1 VNSNQKSE
9 TWLVTGASRG
19 IGLEMVKQLLSSGRT
34 VIGAC
39 RNPDGAR
46 DLWEIQS
53 DYKTRF
59 RPLKLD
65 VSDSASIDAAAK
77 SLSNTRVDVLVN
89 NAGILRGAAEPLST
103 LNVDDVIKSFVV
115 NAVGPLQV
123 TRAFLPHL
131 QQSSAPKVIQLTSRM
146 GSIDDN
152 KSGGY
157 YGYRM
162 SKTALNMFNRS
173 FAADY
178 KTITTIVMH
187 PGWVKTDMGGH
198 GATAETYDS
207 VKGMLSV
214 IDGLSLGDSGR
225 FLDYRGQDIHW

>member
-1 VNSNQKSE
+1 MSVNLSGE
-9 TWLVTGASRG
+9 TWLVTGAARG
-19 IGLEMVKQLLSSGRT
+19 IGLEMVKQLLSSGRS

-59 RPLKLD
+59 RSVQLD
-65 VSDSASIDAAAK
+65 VSDPSSIETATQ
-77 SLSNTRVDVLVN
+77 SLANTKIDVLVN
-89 NAGILRGAAEPLST
+89 NAGILRGAGESLAT

-115 NAVGPLQV
+115 NAVGPLRV
-123 TRAFLPHL
+123 TRAFLPQL
-131 QQSSAPKVIQLTSRM
+131 QKASSPKVIQLTSRM

-162 SKTALNMFNRS
+162 SKTSLNMFNAS
-173 FAADY
+173 FASEFSS
-178 KTITTIVMH
+178 ITTIVMH
-187 PGWVKTDMGGH
+187 PGWVKTDMDH
-198 GATAETYDS
+198 RLPIERKAEA
-207 VKGMLSV
+207 
-214 IDGLSLGDSGR
+214 
-225 FLDYRGQDIHW
+225 